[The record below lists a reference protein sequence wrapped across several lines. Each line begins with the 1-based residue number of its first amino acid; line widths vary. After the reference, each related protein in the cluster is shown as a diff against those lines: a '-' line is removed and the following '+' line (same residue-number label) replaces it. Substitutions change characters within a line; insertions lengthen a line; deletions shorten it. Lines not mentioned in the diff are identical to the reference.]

1 MVKICDKYGSRYG
14 SDEESE
20 NLWLFT
26 MKGLY
31 QVSDRLREKLKKA
44 QDDSDDENAEE
55 IDKFDIFMLIRK
67 KIFLSKLS
75 EHVGLRKI
83 FEFFKNEI
91 KHNLKYDE
99 FRKTFEDKV
108 LTQNHTEKIL
118 LNAAALVD

>member
-1 MVKICDKYGSRYG
+1 
-14 SDEESE
+14 
-20 NLWLFT
+20 
-26 MKGLY
+26 
-31 QVSDRLREKLKKA
+31 
-44 QDDSDDENAEE
+44 
-55 IDKFDIFMLIRK
+55 MLIRK